1 MRRVISHY
9 SSDNTSDNME
19 RELIEQAALLGTRE
33 KYIAWEQR
41 CDNFIESV
49 EEQSRAKRP
58 RLSIGKRQSV
68 ITCIAR
74 LESLKDTV
82 RGRFVH
88 VGAGYGLRWRE
99 IETAF
104 ESRILTGAVINS
116 GHIEPR
122 QFLENA
128 CEIVL
133 KRVQDAIEKHGSV
146 KVNTA
151 FNGEFV
157 AGDKHA
163 IKSITTKN
171 FELYQESN
179 VHEWYDRHIVEPT
192 LTSLD
197 EFQERDSGW
206 ALSRILNL
214 IVNVNKLNPMH
225 AGCNIELPRE
235 IVLKKAVIN
244 VHSTDNA
251 CFAWSVVA
259 ALYPAER
266 NAERVSSYPHYLSV
280 LNLTGIE
287 FPMKLKNIPKF
298 ERLNDV
304 SINVYG
310 IENKEILPLRLTDDK
325 KEKHVNLLYLQ
336 NPHNDSLGHF
346 MWIKNLSRLVRSQVT
361 GKKNR
366 IYFCDRCLHYFSS
379 CEKLQSHEV
388 DCEKMNDCAIRLFSD
403 ENKWLEFNNH
413 CRKERIPF
421 IVYADLECM
430 LQKMEDASSSS
441 SSYEYQRYEVFSIGY
456 YVRCSYNNSL
466 SSYHFRNE
474 TRYRETRF
482 DTSDY
487 PADNKYGMPLA
498 NKKVPGLMK
507 DENNGTIMT
516 EFVGLR
522 AKMYALRVD
531 GKKDTKKAKGVKSN
545 VVARTITFDDYTRC
559 LNEEIEMTRRQ
570 SCIRSKL
577 HEVYTISESKIALS
591 PYDDKRYVVS
601 DSTETLP
608 WGHWRIPL

>member
-1 MRRVISHY
+1 
-9 SSDNTSDNME
+9 ME

-179 VHEWYDRHIVEPT
+179 VHE
-192 LTSLD
+192 
-197 EFQERDSGW
+197 
-206 ALSRILNL
+206 
-214 IVNVNKLNPMH
+214 
-225 AGCNIELPRE
+225 C
-235 IVLKKAVIN
+235 
-244 VHSTDNA
+244 
-251 CFAWSVVA
+251 
-259 ALYPAER
+259 
-266 NAERVSSYPHYLSV
+266 
-280 LNLTGIE
+280 
-287 FPMKLKNIPKF
+287 
-298 ERLNDV
+298 
-304 SINVYG
+304 
-310 IENKEILPLRLTDDK
+310 
-325 KEKHVNLLYLQ
+325 
-336 NPHNDSLGHF
+336 
-346 MWIKNLSRLVRSQVT
+346 
-361 GKKNR
+361 
-366 IYFCDRCLHYFSS
+366 S

-388 DCEKMNDCAIRLFSD
+388 DCEKMNDCVIRLPRTTCDAHTTIHCHHITSVAITIASRGSRVNSKTWHIATSLEKLTSYLDKDKLKIIRSEFSTLSD
-403 ENKWLEFNNH
+403 EEFELLT
-413 CRKERIPF
+413 RKDVFP
-421 IVYADLECM
+421 
-430 LQKMEDASSSS
+430 
-441 SSYEYQRYEVFSIGY
+441 YE
-456 YVRCSYNNSL
+456 
-466 SSYHFRNE
+466 
-474 TRYRETRF
+474 
-482 DTSDY
+482 
-487 PADNKYGMPLA
+487 
-498 NKKVPGLMK
+498 
-507 DENNGTIMT
+507 
-516 EFVGLR
+516 
-522 AKMYALRVD
+522 
-531 GKKDTKKAKGVKSN
+531 
-545 VVARTITFDDYTRC
+545 
-559 LNEEIEMTRRQ
+559 
-570 SCIRSKL
+570 
-577 HEVYTISESKIALS
+577 
-591 PYDDKRYVVS
+591 
-601 DSTETLP
+601 
-608 WGHWRIPL
+608 